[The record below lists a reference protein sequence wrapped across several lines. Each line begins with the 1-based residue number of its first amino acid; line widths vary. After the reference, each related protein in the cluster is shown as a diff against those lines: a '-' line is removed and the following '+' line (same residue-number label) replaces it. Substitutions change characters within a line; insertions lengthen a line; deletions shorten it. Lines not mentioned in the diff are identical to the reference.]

1 MGKIAWVTDSTGFLD
16 EELLD
21 HEDIYVIPMTV
32 FFDEEEYLDGVTIT
46 PAQFFERLKRAKTI
60 PKTSQPSIGSFVEL
74 YNSLEEKYDEIISL
88 HISEKLSGT
97 VSSARQAAELVNIP
111 VTVIDSK
118 ILTYPMTKLM
128 KEGMKLLQDG
138 GTVADVEKHIVDLA
152 DRFETYVIIG
162 SLEQLHRSGRMNT
175 AQYFLGSMLQIKPVI
190 QINDGAL
197 SVKEKVRSENKA
209 TSKILGYLKDAI
221 AKNHVEEVYILYGLD
236 DSKTKEWE
244 QHIREFV
251 PDHISINAYPLG
263 VAIGVHAG
271 ENTIGISW
279 MNK

>member
-16 EELLD
+16 EELSH
-21 HEDIYVIPMTV
+21 HEDIYVIPMTI

-46 PAQFFERLKRAKTI
+46 PAQFFERLKTAKTT

-74 YNSLEEKYDEIISL
+74 YNSLEDQYDEIISV

-118 ILTYPMTKLM
+118 ILTYPMTKLL
-128 KEGMKLLQDG
+128 KEGMKLIRDG
-138 GTVADVEKHIVDLA
+138 GTSKEVENHIGVLA
-152 DRFETYVIIG
+152 GNLETYVIIG

-190 QINDGAL
+190 QILDGAL

-209 TSKILGYLKDAI
+209 TSKILGYLKEAI
-221 AKNHVEEVYILYGLD
+221 AKNQIEEVHILYGLD
-236 DSKTKEWE
+236 DSKTKDWE
-244 QHIREFV
+244 QQIREFA
-251 PDHISINAYPLG
+251 PDTIQIKVCPLG

>member
-16 EELLD
+16 EELSNRK
-21 HEDIYVIPMTV
+21 DIYVIPMTV
-32 FFDEEEYLDGVTIT
+32 FIDEEEYLDGVTIT
-46 PAQFFERLKRAKTI
+46 PAQFFERLKTTKTI

-74 YNSLEEKYDEIISL
+74 YNSLEGEYDEIISI

-111 VTVIDSK
+111 VTVIDSR
-118 ILTYPMTKLM
+118 ILTYPMTNLM
-128 KEGMKLLQDG
+128 KEGMKLIEKG
-138 GTVADVEKHIVDLA
+138 GTSSDVAKHITELSQNL
-152 DRFETYVIIG
+152 ETYVIIG

-190 QINDGAL
+190 QIIDGAL

-209 TSKILGYLKDAI
+209 TNKILGYLKSAI
-221 AKNHVEEVYILYGLD
+221 EKNDIDEIHILYGLD
-236 DSKTKEWE
+236 DSKTDAWKQE
-244 QHIREFV
+244 IRKFV
-251 PDHISINAYPLG
+251 PETISIKTCPLG

-271 ENTIGISW
+271 EHTIGISW
-279 MNK
+279 LNR

>member
-16 EELLD
+16 EELSNRK
-21 HEDIYVIPMTV
+21 DIYVIPMTV
-32 FFDEEEYLDGVTIT
+32 FIDEEEYLDGVTIT
-46 PAQFFERLKRAKTI
+46 PAQFFERLKTTKTI

-74 YNSLEEKYDEIISL
+74 YNSLDGEYDEIISI

-111 VTVIDSK
+111 VTVIDSR
-118 ILTYPMTKLM
+118 ILTYPMTNLM
-128 KEGMKLLQDG
+128 KEGMKLIEKG
-138 GTVADVEKHIVDLA
+138 GTSSDVAKHITELSQNL
-152 DRFETYVIIG
+152 ETYVIIG

-190 QINDGAL
+190 QIIDGAL

-209 TSKILGYLKDAI
+209 TNKILGYLKSAI
-221 AKNHVEEVYILYGLD
+221 EKNDIDEIHILYGLD
-236 DSKTKEWE
+236 DSKTDAWKQE
-244 QHIREFV
+244 IRKFV
-251 PDHISINAYPLG
+251 PETISIKTCPLG

-271 ENTIGISW
+271 EHTIGISW
-279 MNK
+279 LNR

>member
-1 MGKIAWVTDSTGFLD
+1 MGKIAWVTDSTAFLD
-16 EELLD
+16 EELSN
-21 HEDIYVIPMTV
+21 HKDIYVIPMTI

-46 PAQFFERLKRAKTI
+46 PTQFFERLKTAKTI

-74 YNSLEEKYDEIISL
+74 YNSLEDKYDEIISV

-118 ILTYPMTKLM
+118 ILTYPMTKLI
-128 KEGMKLLQDG
+128 KEGMKLIQNG
-138 GTVADVEKHIVDLA
+138 GTSAEVEKLIVNLA
-152 DRFETYVIIG
+152 QKLETYVIIG

-190 QINDGAL
+190 QIMDGAL

-209 TSKILGYLKDAI
+209 TSKIVGYLKDA
-221 AKNHVEEVYILYGLD
+221 VERDQLDEIYILYGLD
-236 DSKTKEWE
+236 NSKTKEWKE
-244 QHIREFV
+244 MIREFA
-251 PDHISINAYPLG
+251 PDHISIEAYPLG

>member
-16 EELLD
+16 KELSN
-21 HEDIYVIPMTV
+21 HEDIYVIPMTI

-46 PAQFFERLKRAKTI
+46 PAQFFERLKSAKTI

-74 YNSLEEKYDEIISL
+74 YNSLEEKYDEIISV

-118 ILTYPMTKLM
+118 TLTYMMSKLM
-128 KEGMKLLQDG
+128 KEGMKLIEDG
-138 GTVADVEKHIVDLA
+138 KTSADVKKHIADLA
-152 DRFETYVIIG
+152 QSLETYVIIG

-190 QINDGAL
+190 QIIDGAL

-209 TSKILGYLKDAI
+209 TSKIHGFLKDAI
-221 AKNHVEEVYILYGLD
+221 GKNQIEEVYILYGLD

-244 QHIREFV
+244 QQIREFV
-251 PDHISINAYPLG
+251 PDTISIKACPLG

>member
-16 EELLD
+16 EELSN
-21 HEDIYVIPMTV
+21 HEDIYVIPMTI

-46 PAQFFERLKRAKTI
+46 PAQFFERLKTAKTN

-74 YNSLEEKYDEIISL
+74 YNSLEDKYDEIISV

-111 VTVIDSK
+111 VTIIDSK

-128 KEGMKLLQDG
+128 KEGMKIIERG
-138 GTVADVEKHIVDLA
+138 GTSSDVEKQIVELA
-152 DRFETYVIIG
+152 EKLETYVIIG
-162 SLEQLHRSGRMNT
+162 SLEQLHRSGRMNA

-190 QINDGAL
+190 QIVDGAL

-209 TSKILGYLKDAI
+209 TNKIHGFLKDAI
-221 AKNHVEEVYILYGLD
+221 ANNQIEEVYILYGLD

-244 QHIREFV
+244 EQIRKFA
-251 PDHISINAYPLG
+251 PDTISIKACPLG

-271 ENTIGISW
+271 ENTIGLSW

>member
-16 EELLD
+16 EELSK
-21 HEDIYVIPMTV
+21 HEDVYVIPMTV

-46 PAQFFERLKRAKTI
+46 PAQFFERLKTTKTI

-74 YNSLEEKYDEIISL
+74 YTSLENKYDEIISV

-128 KEGMKLLQDG
+128 KEGMELIQDG
-138 GTVADVEKHIVDLA
+138 GTSTDVKKHIVDLSE
-152 DRFETYVIIG
+152 RLETYVIIG

-190 QINDGAL
+190 QILDGAL

-209 TSKILGYLKDAI
+209 TTKILGYLKDAI
-221 AKNHVEEVYILYGLD
+221 KKNTIEEIYILYGLD

-244 QHIREFV
+244 QKIREFA
-251 PDHISINAYPLG
+251 PDTITIKTCPLG

>member
-16 EELLD
+16 EELSN

-32 FFDEEEYLDGVTIT
+32 FFDEEEYLDGVTIS
-46 PAQFFERLKRAKTI
+46 PAQFFERLKTAKTN

-74 YNSLEEKYDEIISL
+74 YNSLKDNYDEIISV

-128 KEGMKLLQDG
+128 KEGIRLIEQG
-138 GTVADVEKHIVDLA
+138 GSSSDVEKHIGELA
-152 DRFETYVIIG
+152 EKLETYVIIG

-190 QINDGAL
+190 QIVDGAL

-221 AKNHVEEVYILYGLD
+221 AKNQLEEVYILYGLD

-244 QHIREFV
+244 QKIREFA
-251 PDHISINAYPLG
+251 PDSISIKACPLG

>member
-16 EELLD
+16 KELLN
-21 HEDIYVIPMTV
+21 HEDIYVIPMTI

-46 PAQFFERLKRAKTI
+46 PAQFFERLKTAKTI

-74 YNSLEEKYDEIISL
+74 YNSLEEKYDEIISV

-128 KEGMKLLQDG
+128 KEGMKLVEDG
-138 GTVADVEKHIVDLA
+138 GTSVDVVQHITELSENL
-152 DRFETYVIIG
+152 ETYVIIG

-175 AQYFLGSMLQIKPVI
+175 AQYYLGSMLQIKPVI
-190 QINDGAL
+190 QIIDGAL

-209 TSKILGYLKDAI
+209 TSKILGYLKESI
-221 AKNHVEEVYILYGLD
+221 EKNQIDEVYILYGLD

-244 QHIREFV
+244 QLIREFA
-251 PDHISINAYPLG
+251 PDTISIKACPLG

>member
-16 EELLD
+16 EELSN

-32 FFDEEEYLDGVTIT
+32 FFDEEEYRDGVTIT
-46 PAQFFERLKRAKTI
+46 PAQFFERLKTAKTN

-74 YNSLEEKYDEIISL
+74 YNSLEGKYDEIISV

-118 ILTYPMTKLM
+118 TLTYMMSKLM
-128 KEGMKLLQDG
+128 KEGMKLIRDG
-138 GTVADVEKHIVDLA
+138 KTSAEVKNHIADLA
-152 DRFETYVIIG
+152 ERLETYVIIG

-175 AQYFLGSMLQIKPVI
+175 AQYYLGSMLQIKPVI

-209 TSKILGYLKDAI
+209 TSKILGYLEDALANNQI
-221 AKNHVEEVYILYGLD
+221 EEVYILYGLD

-244 QHIREFV
+244 KKIREFA
-251 PDHISINAYPLG
+251 PETISIKACPLG

-279 MNK
+279 MSK